1 MNKPVIGITLDEGN
15 NPSYSVFPWY
25 AARKNYA
32 DPISKL
38 NGIPIFLSHDLKN
51 LKDYLSLI
59 DGLIITGGDFDINPS
74 FYGENIK
81 SKTVS
86 LKEERTNFEFKILE
100 EALKKNIPTLCICGG
115 HQLLNVVLG
124 GSLYQDINEEFVTEI
139 DHEQKLPRDLG
150 SHTVEIKEKT
160 KLRNIVSKNQMFVN
174 SAHHQAVDKLGKNLI
189 ISAVSEDGIIE
200 AIETKTSNYC
210 LGVQWHPEFLIDNK
224 DIYVIKSL
232 VTSAKQKN

>member
-51 LKDYLSLI
+51 LRDYLSLI

-124 GSLYQDINEEFVTEI
+124 GSLYQDISEEFVTEI

-174 SAHHQAVDKLGKNLI
+174 SAHHQSIKIVGRDLMVNAVCN
-189 ISAVSEDGIIE
+189 DGIIE
-200 AIETKTSNYC
+200 GIEHKNLDFC
-210 LGVQWHPEFLIDNK
+210 IGVQWHPEFLIDK
-224 DIYVIKSL
+224 GDTDIFFEFIKRS
-232 VTSAKQKN
+232 SMPK